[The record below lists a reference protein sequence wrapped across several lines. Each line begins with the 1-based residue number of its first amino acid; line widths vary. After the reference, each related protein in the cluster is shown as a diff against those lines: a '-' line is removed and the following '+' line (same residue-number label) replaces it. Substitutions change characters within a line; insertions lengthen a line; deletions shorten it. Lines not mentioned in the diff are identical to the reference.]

1 MTYFR
6 ETGKKWEEVELGD
19 KVRCKYSGFEGVAVA
34 KIIFV
39 NGCVQF
45 LILPKWSKV
54 KDGLIQEQS
63 IDSESLIVIEKKK
76 KPEEKK
82 KTGGATKRG
91 YQIKNYKQRG
101 Y

>member
-1 MTYFR
+1 MTYF
-6 ETGKKWEEVELGD
+6 EDTGKKWIELGD
-19 KVRCKYSGFEGVAVA
+19 KVRCKYSGFEGIAVA
-34 KIIFV
+34 KTIFI
-39 NGCVQF
+39 NGCVQY
-45 LILPKWSKV
+45 LVLPRWNKV

-63 IDSESLIVIEKKK
+63 IDSQSLEVIEKRK
-76 KPEEKK
+76 KPKEKE